1 MSQLRIFTYLPNPR
15 VSKATIAARFCGIE
29 LDIRGAGADELKN
42 WLWDFEARV
51 LSEQDRKAAVQHQRV
66 GRVGFKGGQLFK
78 TDAFLEA
85 HPFGTVPAAF
95 SPDGEIGIFESNSIM
110 RCVARLGQESFQLYG
125 SGPYEASRIDSFLD
139 ATLVFARDTQKYL
152 LALRAASIS
161 PDVHAQAR
169 EALST
174 YLAGIEH
181 ALKPDRTFLVAD
193 RPSLA
198 DIAFACELALLSLE
212 RRYGTLLQENHLS
225 PIFYPVLIEHPL
237 AAGQLKRLIKHP
249 VFAPDMR
256 PYVDAIESV
265 PVRV

>member
-15 VSKATIAARFCGIE
+15 VAKATIAARFCGIQ
-29 LDIRGAGADELKN
+29 LDVRGAGADELKN
-42 WLWDFEARV
+42 WLWDFEAREF
-51 LSEQDRKAAVQHQRV
+51 SEQHRKEAVQYQRV

-78 TDAFLEA
+78 TDAFLKA

-139 ATLVFARDTQKYL
+139 AALALARDTQKYL

-161 PDVHAQAR
+161 PDLHAQAR

-174 YLAGIEH
+174 YLAGIEQ

-198 DIAFACELALLSLE
+198 DIAFACELTLLSLE
-212 RRYGTLLQENHLS
+212 RHYGTLLQENHLS
-225 PIFYPVLIEHPL
+225 PIFCPVLVEHPL
-237 AAGQLKRLIKHP
+237 AAGHLQRLMNHP
-249 VFAPDMR
+249 VFAPDMH
-256 PYVDAIESV
+256 PYAEAIGSV
-265 PVRV
+265 SVHA